1 MEILAINTHLLTH
14 ILALIVIGIMA
25 LFMTTLAVGA
35 VISLVE
41 ERSLVNIFW
50 VLFFTTVASLFSW
63 VMVDAIQEGPEVTY
77 RAKVTDFNEVYE
89 KGYEVVG
96 RNGAIYLL
104 QKTKEGEK

>member
-25 LFMTTLAVGA
+25 LLTTALAGGA
-35 VISLVE
+35 VINLVE
-41 ERSLVNIFW
+41 HRGFINVVW
-50 VLFFTTVASLFSW
+50 VIGFATVASLFSAA
-63 VMVDAIQEGPEVTY
+63 MVSTIQEGPEVTY